1 MDAISDPKVG
11 QVVIKSSSQVGKSE
25 IILCVLGFF
34 VVHDPAPV
42 MLLQPTLEM
51 AESFSKDRIAPMIR
65 DTPCLKNKFTDPRSR
80 DSGNTLLHKKFPGGH
95 ITLAGANSP
104 ASLASRPIRVVLCDE
119 IDRYPISAGTEG
131 DPVTLV
137 VKRSTTF
144 HNAKVV
150 LVSTPTTDGASRIDH
165 AYESSD
171 QSKYFIPCQHC
182 QTSFVIEFEHVKWRE
197 GKSIPGQDGRA
208 IRTADEAWLECP
220 HCQGRMDD
228 TARLRAV
235 REGYWEATQEFRG
248 TRGFWIWEAY
258 SPWSSLLKIANG
270 WLSAQGRPEQLKAF
284 RNTTLGLTWRET
296 GEAPDEERLLSRCE
310 DYQVGTVPTGPLFL
324 TAGAD
329 VQQDRI
335 EVQIVGWGRGKQTW
349 LIDYQIH
356 VGDTAQIT
364 SSAWVGLTS
373 TLNQSFATES
383 GARLPIQM
391 MGIDSGYN
399 TQVVYAWAR
408 QQGQS
413 RVIVLKGQDSG
424 VALLGMPT
432 SADVVRNGKRK
443 KRGMMVW
450 PLNVSMAKGE
460 LYGWLRQQRPPE
472 GQEFPPGWCHF
483 PVMPIEFF
491 RSLTAEQYVLRIH
504 KGFRRGEWVKVRE
517 RNEVLD
523 TRNYARAAAE
533 RVGLSRM
540 RESEWNRMQESLE
553 IESNAMHRSK
563 APEVNV
569 SKFTEPVVTAVSSGP
584 TENPMATRQPEPTKP
599 KQVGWAHSRA
609 GWFSRS

>member
-42 MLLQPTLEM
+42 MLLQPTLDM

-65 DTPCLKNKFTDPRSR
+65 DTPCLQNKFADPRSR

-197 GKSIPGQDGRA
+197 GKPIPGQDGRA

-235 REGYWEATQEFRG
+235 REGYWESTQEFRG

-284 RNTTLGLTWRET
+284 RNTTLGLTYRET
-296 GEAPDEERLLSRCE
+296 GEAPDDEKLLSRCE
-310 DYQVGTVPTGPLFL
+310 PYQLATVPDGVLFL

-335 EVQIVGWGRGKQTW
+335 EIQVVGWGRGKESW
-349 LIDYQIH
+349 LVDYQIH
-356 VGDTAQIT
+356 YGDTAQLN
-364 SSAWVGLTS
+364 SPAWTGASTLLDQLYWGSGKVGLGVNM
-373 TLNQSFATES
+373 LAV
-383 GARLPIQM
+383 
-391 MGIDSGYN
+391 DSGYN

-408 QQGQS
+408 QHGQS
-413 RVIVLKGQDSG
+413 RVMVVKGEDKG
-424 VALLGMPT
+424 VSVLGMP
-432 SADVVRNGKRK
+432 SALDVLRNGKRQR
-443 KRGMMVW
+443 RGMVVW
-450 PLNVSMAKGE
+450 PVNVSKAKGQ
-460 LYGWLRQQRPPE
+460 LYGWLRLARPEDEQP
-472 GQEFPPGWCHF
+472 FPPGWCHF

-491 RSLTAEQYVLRIH
+491 RSLTAEQYVFKIH

-523 TRNYARAAAE
+523 TRVYALAAAVH
-533 RVGLSRM
+533 VGLDKFNETNWHRL
-540 RESEWNRMQESLE
+540 ESYLNPTPQPTRPPKTPADELPITQAATKTTAKR
-553 IESNAMHRSK
+553 RG
-563 APEVNV
+563 VVGGV
-569 SKFTEPVVTAVSSGP
+569 S
-584 TENPMATRQPEPTKP
+584 
-599 KQVGWAHSRA
+599 W
-609 GWFSRS
+609 